1 MTKILAIETSCD
13 ETAISIVNFKSKY
26 KFEILSDIVL
36 SQIDIHK
43 EYGGVFPALAK
54 REHTKNLY
62 PLFLKSLKKAG
73 VLEKRKKIKKLEKKE
88 IKKLEKILDRDE
100 ENLKNLIEFFETYK
114 KPKLSAVAI
123 TYGPGLE
130 MSLWTGFNF
139 AKALAE
145 IWDITIVPVNHM
157 EGHIFSSLILQASR
171 KHAKHTKEVAR
182 LKYPALSVLIS
193 GGHTELIL
201 IKSEMNYELLGQTLD
216 DAVGEAY
223 DKTARLIG
231 IDYPGGPEI
240 SKLAEEW
247 EKIKKEK
254 KDGALRAPSKS
265 EQNQNNKKQ
274 EEWKSSSQLTLWK
287 SKISLPRPML
297 NKNNFDFSFSGLK
310 TAVLYLVRE
319 RKKIDKKFKMELAA
333 EFENAVSEVLIKK
346 TKKAIQE
353 YKIKNLIIGGGVS
366 ANNRLRKDFK
376 NLEKE
381 FKNLEVFLPNK
392 KYTGDNGLMIAL
404 AGFYR
409 LKNGDFLKNP
419 TKVFGNLK
427 LKMTCKK

>member
-1 MTKILAIETSCD
+1 MKILAIETSCD
-13 ETAISIVNFKSKY
+13 ETAISIVDFKSKY

-54 REHTKNLY
+54 REHTKNLF

-73 VLEKRKKIKKLEKKE
+73 LLERRKKRKILEKKE
-88 IKKLEKILDRDE
+88 LKKLEKILERDPE
-100 ENLKNLIEFFETYK
+100 NLENLKNFFEEYK
-114 KPKLSAVAI
+114 KPKISAIAV

-130 MSLWTGFNF
+130 IALWTGFNF
-139 AKALAE
+139 AKALAT
-145 IWDITIVPVNHM
+145 IWDIKIIPTNHM
-157 EGHIFSSLILQASR
+157 EGHIFSSLIQNNPPGEGCF
-171 KHAKHTKEVAR
+171 KKVQK

-240 SKLAEEW
+240 SKLAE
-247 EKIKKEK
+247 KSKKKNKEK
-254 KDGALRAPSKS
+254 RAAASPPLQK
-265 EQNQNNKKQ
+265 NF
-274 EEWKSSSQLTLWK
+274 
-287 SKISLPRPML
+287 SLPRPML
-297 NKNNFDFSFSGLK
+297 NKPNFDFSFSGLK
-310 TAVLYLVRE
+310 TAVLYLVRD
-319 RKKIDKKFKMELAA
+319 RKKIDQNFKEELAA

-346 TKKAIQE
+346 TKKAIQK
-353 YKIKNLIIGGGVS
+353 YGVKNLIIGGGVS

-376 NLEKE
+376 NLEKG
-381 FKNLEVFLPNK
+381 FKNLEVFLPDK

-409 LKNGDFLKNP
+409 LKNDDYLKNP

-427 LKMTCKK
+427 LKMTCKIKK

>member
-1 MTKILAIETSCD
+1 MKILAIETSCD
-13 ETAISIVNFKSKY
+13 ETAISIVDFKSKY
-26 KFEILSDIVL
+26 KFEVLSDIVL
-36 SQIDIHK
+36 SQIDLHK

-54 REHTKNLY
+54 REHIKNLY
-62 PLFLKSLKKAG
+62 PIFIKSLKKAG
-73 VLEKRKKIKKLEKKE
+73 LLEKRKKEKKLEKKE
-88 IKKLEKILDRDE
+88 LKKLEKILNRDE
-100 ENLKNLIEFFETYK
+100 ENLKNLIDFFEKYK

-145 IWDITIVPVNHM
+145 IWKIKIIPTNHM
-157 EGHIFSSLILQASR
+157 EGHIFSSLIQKS
-171 KHAKHTKEVAR
+171 KEKNIFEVAK
-182 LKYPALSVLIS
+182 LKYPTISLLIS

-231 IDYPGGPEI
+231 IDYPGGPKI

-247 EKIKKEK
+247 KKEN
-254 KDGALRAPSKS
+254 GAAATPPL
-265 EQNQNNKKQ
+265 Q
-274 EEWKSSSQLTLWK
+274 
-287 SKISLPRPML
+287 LPRPML
-297 NKNNFDFSFSGLK
+297 NKDNFDFSFSGLK

-319 RKKIDKKFKMELAA
+319 RKKNDQKFKQELAA

-346 TKKAIQE
+346 TKKAIKKYQ
-353 YKIKNLIIGGGVS
+353 IKNLIIGGGVS

-376 NLEKE
+376 KLEKE
-381 FKNLEVFLPNK
+381 FQNLEVFLPDK

-409 LKNGDFLKNP
+409 LKKGDYLKKP

-427 LKMTCKK
+427 LKMTCKIKE